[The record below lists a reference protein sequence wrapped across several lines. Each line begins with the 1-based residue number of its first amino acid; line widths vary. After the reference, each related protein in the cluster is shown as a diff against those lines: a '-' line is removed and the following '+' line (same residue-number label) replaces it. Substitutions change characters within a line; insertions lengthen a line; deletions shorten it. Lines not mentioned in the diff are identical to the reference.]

1 MDKDQQELKEFLEQQ
16 LQWFKK
22 QDAILQQ
29 IDEKLHEMKI
39 IAEYRLEH
47 ELVTAEIEALNR
59 QLIELKQDIHDL
71 ENQLRD
77 VVH

>member
-16 LQWFKK
+16 LQWIKK
-22 QDAILQQ
+22 QDAILQE
-29 IDEKLHEMKI
+29 IDEKLHEMKR

-47 ELVTAEIEALNR
+47 ELSSAEINELNR
-59 QLIELKQDIHDL
+59 KLNELKRDVHVL
-71 ENQLRD
+71 ENQLRE